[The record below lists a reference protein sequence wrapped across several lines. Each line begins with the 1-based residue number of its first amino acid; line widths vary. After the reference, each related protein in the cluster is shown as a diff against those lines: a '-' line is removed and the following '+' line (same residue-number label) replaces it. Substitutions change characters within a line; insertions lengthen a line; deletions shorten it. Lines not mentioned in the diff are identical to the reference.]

1 MKGPQPLHQYSA
13 GGGVYA
19 AEERLC
25 RFLYQFLAEKC
36 AFSVS
41 FDAENAIFQEI
52 DASNERTVSGL
63 SFAACRKFFFDTLS
77 RRSFPPA
84 LV

>member
-1 MKGPQPLHQYSA
+1 

-19 AEERLC
+19 AEERPC

-52 DASNERTVSGL
+52 DASNERTAFRPFILSVSKILFRHAERTGL
-63 SFAACRKFFFDTLS
+63 NVPILC
-77 RRSFPPA
+77 
-84 LV
+84 